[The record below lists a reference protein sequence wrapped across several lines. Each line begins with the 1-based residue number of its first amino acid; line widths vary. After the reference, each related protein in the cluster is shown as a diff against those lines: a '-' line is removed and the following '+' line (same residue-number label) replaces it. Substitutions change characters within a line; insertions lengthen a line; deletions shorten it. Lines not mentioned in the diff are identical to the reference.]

1 MLVFGGI
8 PFDCVTTFFT
18 FALVSSF
25 AYGDGGTVELLLKV
39 VGILIAL
46 LCVGV
51 GKSFSITLVHPAQKL
66 SNAKPCALD
75 HPGLKKPTFCK
86 SKRSPFWVFRHC
98 ETFFRNKKIDFFSKI
113 VFFDVSGK
121 SDFEFLWVSFR
132 LVFGTVNL
140 MKNFTI
146 VYLSILKTL
155 CPFVL
160 PYFAC
165 KYRSWQTACF
175 FALHKEWNDYSQ
187 GNLLFWLFVQFRGFR
202 VAETYT
208 WKFNTVNP
216 ASHFILWLIY
226 FTMAP
231 ICHCFTI
238 WKLHVFAESFLFLKL

>member
-175 FALHKEWNDYSQ
+175 FL
-187 GNLLFWLFVQFRGFR
+187 
-202 VAETYT
+202 
-208 WKFNTVNP
+208 
-216 ASHFILWLIY
+216 HFIKNGMTIPRETFYFDCSFNSEAFELLKRIPENLIQLTQLLISY
-226 FTMAP
+226 
-231 ICHCFTI
+231 CG
-238 WKLHVFAESFLFLKL
+238 